1 MVIDDA
7 DGLHPGVDDGG
18 ANELESTPLQFFR
31 DGHGERGLRWKRSTR
46 TRHRSP
52 FRERPTQCGEVFNV
66 FDTIQLGLP
75 DSNISN
81 RTAGAIV
88 RLAGD
93 PRVMQFAVR
102 LTF

>member
-1 MVIDDA
+1 M
-7 DGLHPGVDDGG
+7 
-18 ANELESTPLQFFR
+18 
-31 DGHGERGLRWKRSTR
+31 RW
-46 TRHRSP
+46 
-52 FRERPTQCGEVFNV
+52 EVFNV